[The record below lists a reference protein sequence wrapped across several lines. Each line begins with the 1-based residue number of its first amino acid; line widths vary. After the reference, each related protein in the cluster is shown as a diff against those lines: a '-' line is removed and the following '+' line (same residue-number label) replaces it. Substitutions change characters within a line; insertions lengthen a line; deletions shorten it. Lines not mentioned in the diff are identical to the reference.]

1 MQQRWTVHSAQVTEP
16 PQPSFDFHFRRTCTI
31 TMDET
36 QTHDIRELNSTNTA
50 NLPSL
55 MNSDLKPAIMST
67 GERDALSI

>member
-1 MQQRWTVHSAQVTEP
+1 
-16 PQPSFDFHFRRTCTI
+16 
-31 TMDET
+31 MDET